1 MPLPSVQHIR
11 DISFQDH
18 FLSTQGAAP
27 KNGKIQVN
35 HNTFDVTFVDGK
47 VNAKFASG
55 NWFTNLFRSSTLT
68 RFTQTLQ
75 AQYDAWVND
84 QEKAGGGD
92 GVPGVVVN
100 DMVVNDNV
108 QEPPVMA
115 NLQNN
120 LADENAV
127 IDEGAKDNPNVGGD
141 NKAQGMPEAKDIQN
155 GPNVAA
161 ENAGIDEGVKGNPNV
176 VADNKAQEPP
186 AAKGFQINPNVA
198 AVNTAIDGIIDVL
211 HANYDKI
218 DKDGLRYSKAV
229 MKAFAMPDAAAS
241 LSEDDAAS
249 YERAVVGE
257 FMPKNMARL

>member
-18 FLSTQGAAP
+18 FLSTQGAEP

-84 QEKAGGGD
+84 QEKAGVGE
-92 GVPGVVVN
+92 GVPGGVVH
-100 DMVVNDNV
+100 DMVVNDHV
-108 QEPPVMA
+108 QEPPVME
-115 NLQNN
+115 L
-120 LADENAV
+120 L
-127 IDEGAKDNPNVGGD
+127 PND
-141 NKAQGMPEAKDIQN
+141 
-155 GPNVAA
+155 PNVAA

-186 AAKGFQINPNVA
+186 AAKGFQNNPNVA

-211 HANYDKI
+211 AANSEKI
-218 DKDGLRYSKAV
+218 DKDGIRYPKTV
-229 MKAFAMPDAAAS
+229 MKAFAMPDTADS
-241 LSEDDAAS
+241 LSEDDAAR
-249 YERAVVGE
+249 YIRATEGNG
-257 FMPKNMARL
+257 MPKNDSTGSGSHAASRRMRFGFNASSVKKPAAPPQPRKKM

>member
-18 FLSTQGAAP
+18 FLSAQGAAP

-75 AQYDAWVND
+75 AQYDAWVNG
-84 QEKAGGGD
+84 QAKAGGGD
-92 GVPGVVVN
+92 GVPGGVVN
-100 DMVVNDNV
+100 DIVVNDNV

-115 NLQNN
+115 NLQN
-120 LADENAV
+120 D
-127 IDEGAKDNPNVGGD
+127 PNIVD
-141 NKAQGMPEAKDIQN
+141 
-155 GPNVAA
+155 

-176 VADNKAQEPP
+176 VADNKAQETP
-186 AAKGFQINPNVA
+186 AAKG
-198 AVNTAIDGIIDVL
+198 
-211 HANYDKI
+211 Y
-218 DKDGLRYSKAV
+218 
-229 MKAFAMPDAAAS
+229 
-241 LSEDDAAS
+241 
-249 YERAVVGE
+249 
-257 FMPKNMARL
+257 